1 MITKIHNK
9 YYNLS
14 DFKKKHPGGEKIL
27 ECCEGIDATAAFESY
42 HVFVNMEKIKRTMKQ
57 YQCEEPIQ
65 KIKSSDYTFL
75 ENGFYCDVKE
85 RVKHYL
91 KNKSNKWTFPWLFYF
106 ISTLSVYCYSFIY
119 TFTFLFLLEN
129 EIIFLVS
136 FLRINFFRFLSS
148 SLIIDIP

>member
-1 MITKIHNK
+1 
-9 YYNLS
+9 
-14 DFKKKHPGGEKIL
+14 
-27 ECCEGIDATAAFESY
+27 
-42 HVFVNMEKIKRTMKQ
+42 MEKIKRTMKQ

-65 KIKSSDYTFL
+65 KIKSVDYTFL

-119 TFTFLFLLEN
+119 TFTYIGQPLIYRYFASIVSRKISSIEISVRAKSEN
-129 EIIFLVS
+129 LC
-136 FLRINFFRFLSS
+136 
-148 SLIIDIP
+148 